1 MNRWNRLAFVIVVV
15 FGCLIFGLSCGKEE
29 PVEPSTAAIAPAVE
43 SAPPIRVHG
52 EEEGQ
57 LYRYFPSGKRK
68 ARTVSHVDRVPAE
81 NRSTVLVVPAGEGT
95 PPGLVYVAD
104 LRKANDDGSYPYRVL
119 TTVELDRILDETRG
133 SKNVAKGGKPAAAGS
148 ENAASKKS
156 DVVLYSATWC
166 GACTT
171 ARRWLTNKGIPFQE
185 RDIEKDPN
193 ARPDM
198 VQRAQK
204 AGVSPSKLQGV
215 PVIWVKG
222 QMMMGFDPDAVLRA
236 LNG

>member
-1 MNRWNRLAFVIVVV
+1 M
-15 FGCLIFGLSCGKEE
+15 CLSCSKQA
-29 PVEPSTAAIAPAVE
+29 PVEASVSPTAPSVE

-57 LYRYFPSGKRK
+57 LYRYFPSGQRK

-81 NRSTVLVVPAGEGT
+81 NRSTVLVVPSGEGT

-104 LRKANDDGSYPYRVL
+104 LRKAKDDGSYPYRVL

-133 SKNVAKGGKPAAAGS
+133 GKKLAHGGKSVSSDSGKAAT
-148 ENAASKKS
+148 KKS

-185 RDIEKDPN
+185 RDVEKDPK
-193 ARPDM
+193 ARTDM
-198 VQRAQK
+198 AQRAQK
-204 AGVSPSKLQGV
+204 AGVSPSQLQGV

-222 QMMMGFDPDAVLRA
+222 QIMMGFDPNAVLRA